1 MKAHNVPRQ
10 VNLAIVRSNALL
22 TIVTTIIAGVT
33 GVWWIPALLA
43 LDFAI
48 RGFFDPRLSLFSA
61 VSRHVVRRLLP
72 FTDKQIF
79 FPPKQFAAR
88 VGLLFSVGAAVLF
101 AVDLGVPSMIVLAT
115 LGLFAAL
122 ECVLNFCMGCVIY
135 NTIIAPLRKRRVFE
149 VDS

>member
-22 TIVTTIIAGVT
+22 TIVTVGIAGVT
-33 GVWWIPALLA
+33 GLWWIPALLA
-43 LDFAI
+43 LDFTV
-48 RGFFDPRLSLFSA
+48 RGFFDPRLSPFTLI
-61 VSRHVVRRLLP
+61 SRHGLRRLLP

-88 VGLLFSVGAAVLF
+88 VGLLFSATAAVLF
-101 AVDLGVPSMIVLAT
+101 AMDLAVPAVIVLAT

-135 NTIIAPLRKRRVFE
+135 NTFIAPLQKRKVFE
-149 VDS
+149 VDR